1 MKGLAVLFDLDDTLI
16 PERYSEREAMSMSGR
31 AAGLDDQ
38 DANRL
43 PDVLEPIGRAHW
55 SALDRDGVFKEVS
68 YTWREALWGPPCD
81 EIGASAAL
89 LAAYRDAT
97 CADTCRAMG
106 LRDARAAAQ
115 HFSEMIERLIAPF
128 PGTEAVL
135 AHISKRYLTALITNG
150 SPTLQRHK
158 LALSGLGSFF
168 QTVVVSGDVRQGKP
182 GPKPFL
188 TALNAPNISPEQAI
202 MVGNSKAADIEG
214 ANRLGIYSV
223 LFIPPG
229 GEPSIGDAWH
239 LSAIFLAMT
248 AASLAIAPLTGLYR
262 LSRIA
267 EA

>member
-1 MKGLAVLFDLDDTLI
+1 MTRRAVLFDLDDTLV
-16 PERYSEREAMSMSGR
+16 PERHPEREAMRMAGR
-31 AAGLDDQ
+31 AAGLDEQ
-38 DANRL
+38 DVHRL

-81 EIGASAAL
+81 EIGASAVL

-97 CADTCRAMG
+97 WADTFRAIG
-106 LRDARAAAQ
+106 LRDARVAAQ
-115 HFSEMIERLIAPF
+115 HFSEMIERLIVPF

-135 AHISKRYLTALITNG
+135 ENVSKRYLTALITNG

-158 LALSGLGSFF
+158 MALSGLGAFF
-168 QTVVVSGDVRQGKP
+168 QAVVVSGDVRQGKP
-182 GPKPFL
+182 GPKPFVA
-188 TALNAPNISPEQAI
+188 ALNALKISPEHAM

-229 GEPSIGDAWH
+229 EGPSLGDAEPRAVIRD
-239 LSAIFLAMT
+239 LSAL
-248 AASLAIAPLTGLYR
+248 LTLLEG
-262 LSRIA
+262 
-267 EA
+267 